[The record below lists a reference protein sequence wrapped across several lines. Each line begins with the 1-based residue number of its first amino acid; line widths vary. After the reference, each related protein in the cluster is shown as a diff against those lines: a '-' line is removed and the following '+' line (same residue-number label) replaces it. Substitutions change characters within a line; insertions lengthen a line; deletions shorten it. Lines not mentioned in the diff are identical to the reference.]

1 MVLLQTGYAVNCNT
15 HKSMEIVVFMGIASI
30 SRQSIFRCNT
40 HKSAKNEDLWVLN
53 HSAGLKTGA
62 LIPIKSEKLK
72 FYGYQFLLNKLK
84 LNQ

>member
-40 HKSAKNEDLWVLN
+40 HKSAKNEDLWV
-53 HSAGLKTGA
+53 
-62 LIPIKSEKLK
+62 
-72 FYGYQFLLNKLK
+72 
-84 LNQ
+84 